1 MALNSQSQVQ
11 ESSIDDDPISGVR
24 ECLCVTGQVHERCLG
39 GGVGTLVVLLVY
51 EPPRRKERKVSYFF
65 S

>member
-24 ECLCVTGQVHERCLG
+24 ECLCVTGQVHERCFLG
-39 GGVGTLVVLLVY
+39 RGGRGDVGSF
-51 EPPRRKERKVSYFF
+51 VSL
-65 S
+65 